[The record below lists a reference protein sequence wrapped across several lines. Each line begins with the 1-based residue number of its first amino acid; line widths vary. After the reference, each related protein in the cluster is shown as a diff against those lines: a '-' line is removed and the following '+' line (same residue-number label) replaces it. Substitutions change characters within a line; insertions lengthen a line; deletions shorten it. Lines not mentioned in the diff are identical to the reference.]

1 MHVTPVR
8 FWRARGLCQ
17 CQVCA
22 VGFCPHLARL
32 AKHKRTLKTVAE
44 RRLAQDR
51 ACTLLHQR
59 AHWCSSSTGAAA
71 AAAAAQVCACRT
83 TLFAFCGWPSATGAR
98 EHSPWRACAGRRC
111 KGPQNKKRPQTILTH
126 THRALLQPPAPLEE
140 GSPPPTPPGTKA
152 SRHEVKPDKVKAR
165 TGQKK
170 KRFNGAFG
178 RAGEPGRRARRTR
191 GPSLASADSDAGPRH
206 DYHE

>member
-71 AAAAAQVCACRT
+71 AAAAAPVCACRT
-83 TLFAFCGWPSATGAR
+83 TLFAFCGWPSAPDAR
-98 EHSPWRACAGRRC
+98 ARIVVGGHAPTAGRRPC
-111 KGPQNKKRPQTILTH
+111 ANGPKTRSVH
-126 THRALLQPPAPLEE
+126 TPFSRTRNARSPRSVAATSNDGGGVLRHQPLPVTE
-140 GSPPPTPPGTKA
+140 GTR
-152 SRHEVKPDKVKAR
+152 SR
-165 TGQKK
+165 KK
-170 KRFNGAFG
+170 KKNS
-178 RAGEPGRRARRTR
+178 EPV
-191 GPSLASADSDAGPRH
+191 SK
-206 DYHE
+206 

>member
-71 AAAAAQVCACRT
+71 AAAAAPVCACRT

-152 SRHEVKPDKVKAR
+152 SRHELDRKKNGS
-165 TGQKK
+165 TG
-170 KRFNGAFG
+170 RLAVPGA
-178 RAGEPGRRARRTR
+178 AGGPGGPGVRVLPVRTR
-191 GPSLASADSDAGPRH
+191 MPAHVTITMNKQIAAASR
-206 DYHE
+206 